1 MLRKEATAKILHSP
15 AIVTQTPVSPD
26 TLLPDGADIAP
37 HPEVYTVTMVDM
49 FHCSLNLIFNCF
61 KY

>member
-1 MLRKEATAKILHSP
+1 MLRKEAIQKLLHSP
-15 AIVTQTPVSPD
+15 AIPIQTPVSPD

-37 HPEVYTVTMVDM
+37 HQEVCTVAMVEM